1 MSEKAQEMSGGPLQ
15 EMARRIGESQPR
27 LSAGTS
33 LGIGLAALVA
43 VSFPVTWMFVRYLTT
58 MAHEGSHAVV
68 DSLWGFKIKGV
79 RLEWKDARGRTD
91 VGGDGN
97 AVPSLLVGYVG
108 PSLFGLG
115 AAKLISTGHSVAVLW
130 LSLLMLVILL
140 ALVKNVFGLLVILVA
155 GIVIYDFARYG
166 TVTHQTMAA
175 YGIAW
180 LLLLSGVRVVLM
192 HWHKASDAQILE
204 LQTQIMP
211 VVFARIWLVGAIFAV
226 FLGARLMM

>member
-1 MSEKAQEMSGGPLQ
+1 MSGGPLQ
-15 EMARRIGESQPR
+15 EMARRIGEIQPP

-43 VSFPVTWMFVRYLTT
+43 VSFPVTWVFVRYFTT

-68 DSLWGFKIKGV
+68 RSLLGFKITGV
-79 RLEWKDARGRTD
+79 RLEWKDAEGET
-91 VGGDGN
+91 VSAGEGTGI
-97 AVPSLLVGYVG
+97 PSLLVGYLG

-115 AAKLISTGHSVAVLW
+115 AAKLISIGHSVAVLW

-140 ALVKNVFGLLVILVA
+140 ALVKNVFGLLTILVA

-192 HWHKASDAQILE
+192 HWNEAGDAQNLE
-204 LQTQIMP
+204 KETRIMP
-211 VVFARIWLVGAIFAV
+211 IVFARIWLVGALFAV
-226 FLGARLMM
+226 FIGGRLML